1 MLFISISAAQTLFL
15 RLGQDHGVQTHFIK
29 DKKAL
34 ICITGWD
41 VSLVY
46 VKLTTSVSSLWLS
59 PAVQYTMWLPAEEQ
73 NAASECK
80 SGLD

>member
-1 MLFISISAAQTLFL
+1 MVFKLIFL
-15 RLGQDHGVQTHFIK
+15 K

-41 VSLVY
+41 ASLVY
-46 VKLTTSVSSLWLS
+46 VKVTTSLSSLWLS
-59 PAVQYTMWLPAEEQ
+59 SAVQYMMWLPAEEQ
-73 NAASECK
+73 NAASEYK